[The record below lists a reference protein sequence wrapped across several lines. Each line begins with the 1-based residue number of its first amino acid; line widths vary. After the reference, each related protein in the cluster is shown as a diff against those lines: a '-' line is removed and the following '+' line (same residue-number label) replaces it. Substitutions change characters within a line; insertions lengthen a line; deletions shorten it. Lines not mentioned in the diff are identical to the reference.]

1 MSAYLERIRR
11 VNPAFNA
18 IVQLQPEE
26 ALLRQA
32 DQRDD
37 ELARGRS
44 MGWMH
49 GMPQA
54 IKDIAPVAGMVTT
67 LGALVLR
74 DHVPAEDGL
83 MVQRMR
89 QAGSIFIGRT
99 NSPEFGLGSHTYNQV
114 YGITRNAW
122 DLRKS
127 AGGSSGGAAVALALR
142 MLPVADGSDFM
153 GSLRNPAGW
162 NHVFGMRPSRGR
174 VPLWPASDV
183 WLAQLGT
190 EGPMARTVED
200 LAQLLNTQSGPDPRT
215 PLALEHKPDLRRLDG
230 LEPRQV
236 RLGWLGDLG
245 GYLAMEEGVLT
256 LCEQALTRF
265 QALGCTV
272 ERAALGTPPEPVW
285 QAWLVW
291 RRALVA
297 TRIAPFLKA
306 DPANRA
312 KIKPE
317 ALWEHDQAQRLGG
330 NDLLEASTVRTAF
343 FQHLLKL
350 FERHDYLVLPTA
362 QVWPFDA
369 EEHWPNQ
376 IRGVAMDTYH
386 RWMEVTIYATFAG
399 LPCVAIPAGFGPHG
413 LPMGLQIIGRPHD
426 DLGVLRL
433 ARLWEQGAAELLARR
448 PPD

>member
-11 VNPAFNA
+11 VNPTVNA
-18 IVQLQPEE
+18 IVQLQPEDE
-26 ALLRQA
+26 LLRQA
-32 DQRDD
+32 DERDAQ
-37 ELARGRS
+37 LARGRS

-67 LGALVLR
+67 LGAQVLR

-89 QAGSIFIGRT
+89 QAGSIFVGRT

-122 DLRKS
+122 DPRKS

-200 LAQLLNTQSGPDPRT
+200 LALLLDTQSGPDPRT

-245 GYLAMEEGVLT
+245 GYLAMEEGVLP

-272 ERAALGTPPEPVW
+272 EHTALGTPPEPVW

-426 DLGVLRL
+426 DPGVLRL